1 MFSTSCPQC
10 GAPLEFRS
18 AAAVMAVCESCRS
31 TLLKRGEAVERIG
44 EMASV
49 FEDYSPLQLG
59 ATGHY
64 AARLFTLL
72 GRIQLRYDA
81 GYWTEWYASFDDG
94 TFAWLSDAS
103 GQYAITTQKNLEG
116 NDSALPRFDSLS
128 PGTPFDF
135 DGKRYL
141 ASDIRTAQ
149 CVGGEGELPF
159 RVGEGWQARVADFRY
174 EDKFITLDYSDA
186 DPQAGKP
193 VVYEGESVELA
204 SLACQ
209 GLRDEA
215 QIRESAGRYR
225 GELAAFT
232 CPSCGASLD
241 CPVGVANYVI
251 CGSCHAGVDCSAE
264 QAMLFSKKRSV
275 ETIETALQLGAGATF
290 DGVKYTVLGLMR
302 CRTSDAESS
311 WDEYLLHNLE
321 RGFLWLVHSEG
332 SWERVDVL
340 NRWPMIGQ
348 DGQVLEAGKTY
359 RERERYDAEV
369 MYVAGAFNWR
379 VQVGDKTSITDFAW
393 RDFKMTRETTA
404 DEIVWSR
411 AKPLSNSK
419 VAERFGVP
427 ELSGAAASGAA
438 GSGGGG
444 AAGKSDGPRKG
455 AFGPWPWIATF
466 AMAFINFNKLFE
478 FDGSTVLVIVGMVA
492 LWAPEW
498 IWRAVHEDS
507 HVSRKGASRS
517 TSR

>member
-18 AAAVMAVCESCRS
+18 AAAVMAVCGSCRS

-59 ATGHY
+59 VTGRHES
-64 AARLFTLL
+64 RVFTLL

-81 GYWTEWYASFDDG
+81 GYWTEWYAAFDDG
-94 TFAWLSDAS
+94 TFGWLSDAS
-103 GQYAITTQKNLEG
+103 GQYAVTTQQNLDG
-116 NDSALPRFDSLS
+116 SADEPPQFDSLR
-128 PGTPFDF
+128 PGVGFHF
-135 DGKRYL
+135 GGRRYL

-159 RVGEGWQARVADFRY
+159 RVGDGWQARVADFRY

-186 DPQAGKP
+186 DQQSGKP
-193 VVYEGESVELA
+193 VVYAGASVELDT
-204 SLACQ
+204 LACQ

-215 QIRESAGRYR
+215 EIRGSAGRYR
-225 GELAAFT
+225 GELGAFT
-232 CPSCGASLD
+232 CPSCGASLE
-241 CPVGVANYVI
+241 CPIGVANYVI

-264 QAMLFSKKRSV
+264 QVTLFSKKREV
-275 ETIETALQLGAGATF
+275 ESIETPLQLGASATF
-290 DGVKYTVLGLMR
+290 DGAKYTALGFMR
-302 CRTSDAESS
+302 CRTPDGESS
-311 WDEYLLHNLE
+311 WEEYLLHNLE

-332 SWERVDVL
+332 RWERVDVL
-340 NRWPMIGQ
+340 NNWPMISK
-348 DGQVLEAGKTY
+348 DGQVLEGGKTY
-359 RERERYDAEV
+359 RERERYDAV
-369 MYVAGAFNWR
+369 VAYVAGAFNWR
-379 VQVGDKTSITDFAW
+379 VQVGDKTSITDFTW

-427 ELSGAAASGAA
+427 ALAAETASRLAA
-438 GSGGGG
+438 KSASSEAKPAREGITT
-444 AAGKSDGPRKG
+444 AG
-455 AFGPWPWIATF
+455 FGPWPWIATF
-466 AMAFINFNKLFE
+466 AMVFINFGKLFE

-498 IWRAVHEDS
+498 IWRAFHEE
-507 HVSRKGASRS
+507 SR
-517 TSR
+517 

>member
-18 AAAVMAVCESCRS
+18 AAAVMAVCGSCRS
-31 TLLKRGEAVERIG
+31 TLLKTGEAVERIG

-59 ATGHY
+59 VTGRHESR
-64 AARLFTLL
+64 AFTLL

-81 GYWTEWYASFDDG
+81 GYWTEWYAAFDDG
-94 TFAWLSDAS
+94 SSGWLSDAS
-103 GQYAITTQKNLEG
+103 GQYAVTVQHKLNG
-116 NDSALPRFDSLS
+116 GGDDLPQFDSLR
-128 PGTPFDF
+128 PGTGFDF
-135 DGKRYL
+135 AGKRYL

-159 RVGEGWQARVADFRY
+159 RVGDGWQARVADFRY

-186 DPQAGKP
+186 EQQTGKP
-193 VVYEGESVELA
+193 AVYAGASVELA
-204 SLACQ
+204 TLACQ
-209 GLRDEA
+209 CLRDEA
-215 QIRESAGRYR
+215 EIRESAGRYR
-225 GELAAFT
+225 GELGAFT

-264 QAMLFSKKRSV
+264 QATLFSKKREV
-275 ETIETALQLGAGATF
+275 ETIETALQLGASATF
-290 DGVKYTVLGLMR
+290 DGVKYTALGLMR
-302 CRTSDAESS
+302 CRTPDGESN
-311 WDEYLLHNLE
+311 WEEYLLHNLE

-332 SWERVDVL
+332 RWERVDVL
-340 NRWPMIGQ
+340 NNWPMISK
-348 DGQVLEAGKTY
+348 DGQVLDGGKTY
-359 RERERYDAEV
+359 RERERYDAV
-369 MYVAGAFNWR
+369 VAYVAGAFNWR

-393 RDFKMTRETTA
+393 RDFKMTREVTA

-427 ELSGAAASGAA
+427 ALAAETASRRASQSGSSGSKPAREGLTKA
-438 GSGGGG
+438 G
-444 AAGKSDGPRKG
+444 
-455 AFGPWPWIATF
+455 FGPWPWIATI
-466 AMAFINFNKLFE
+466 AMVFINFNKLFE

-498 IWRAVHEDS
+498 IWRAFHEE
-507 HVSRKGASRS
+507 SR
-517 TSR
+517 

>member
-18 AAAVMAVCESCRS
+18 AAAVIAVCESCRS

-59 ATGHY
+59 ATGHHENGS
-64 AARLFTLL
+64 FTLL
-72 GRIQLRYDA
+72 GRIQLRYDV
-81 GYWTEWYASFDDG
+81 GYWTEWYAEFDDG
-94 TFAWLSDAS
+94 AFAWLSDAS
-103 GQYAITTQKNLEG
+103 GQYAITTQKELEAQ
-116 NDSALPRFDSLS
+116 DSALPRFDSLS
-128 PGTPFDF
+128 PGVPFDF
-135 DGKRYL
+135 RGKRYL
-141 ASDIRTAQ
+141 AADIRIAQ

-159 RVGEGWQARVADFRY
+159 RLGDGWQARVADFRY
-174 EDKFITLDYSDA
+174 EDRFITLDYSDA
-186 DPQAGKP
+186 DSPDGKP

-204 SLACQ
+204 ALACQ

-241 CPVGVANYVI
+241 CPAGVANYVI

-264 QAMLFSKKRSV
+264 QATLFSKRRSV
-275 ETIETALQLGAGATF
+275 EAVETALQLSASATF
-290 DGVKYTVLGLMR
+290 DGAKYTVLGLMR
-302 CRTSDAESS
+302 CRTSDAQYS

-321 RGFLWLVHSEG
+321 RGFLWLVHSAG

-340 NRWPMIGQ
+340 NRWPMMSREGH
-348 DGQVLEAGKTY
+348 VLDAGKTY
-359 RERERYDAEV
+359 RENERYDAEV

-379 VQVGDKTSITDFAW
+379 VQVGDKTSITDFTW
-393 RDFKMTRETTA
+393 RDFKMTREATA

-427 ELSGAAASGAA
+427 ELATDNASRRVNETAGAA
-438 GSGGGG
+438 
-444 AAGKSDGPRKG
+444 SDDKWYLSRG
-455 AFGPWPWIATF
+455 FGPWPWIATGL
-466 AMAFINFNKLFE
+466 MVFINFNKLFD
-478 FDGSTVLVIVGMVA
+478 FDSSTVLVIVGLIA
-492 LWAPEW
+492 LWVPEW
-498 IWRAVHEDS
+498 IWRSFHGQPNT
-507 HVSRKGASRS
+507 SRDGASRS
-517 TSR
+517 KR